1 MMSLFGV
8 VSIYVGSEKLSAKTA
23 IVFHHYSSN
32 GAKHATHN
40 SSPYGVVAESDLG
53 NVPVGSKEF
62 FQPDPIRIQYIFH
75 DLIILKSIFVQLSV
89 PYCILIGSYRYLPVR
104 RCPKV
109 FFLS

>member
-1 MMSLFGV
+1 MWGVKNYLPKLRLFFTIIAVMVQNMQPITAAPTVLWQSLIWAMFR
-8 VSIYVGSEKLSAKTA
+8 
-23 IVFHHYSSN
+23 
-32 GAKHATHN
+32 
-40 SSPYGVVAESDLG
+40 
-53 NVPVGSKEF
+53 VGSKEF

-109 FFLS
+109 FSFIENSPFLE

>member
-53 NVPVGSKEF
+53 IVPGW
-62 FQPDPIRIQYIFH
+62 IQRNFP
-75 DLIILKSIFVQLSV
+75 DLIQSAFNIYFMIL
-89 PYCILIGSYRYLPVR
+89 
-104 RCPKV
+104 
-109 FFLS
+109 